1 MRWLVTFSKSVTP
14 DERKKVLTDMACQ
27 VDGEAEPVE
36 IDDDVVIEVEGP
48 SDLPERGRSVPVVK
62 AIHPSS
68 EYTLYS
74 TDQR

>member
-1 MRWLVTFSKSVTP
+1 MHWLVTFEKSVTS
-14 DERKKVLTDMACQ
+14 DERSKVLTDMACQ
-27 VDGEAEPVE
+27 VDDEAEPIE

-48 SDLPERGRSVPVVK
+48 SDLVERGRSVSVVK

-74 TDQR
+74 TN

>member
-1 MRWLVTFSKSVTP
+1 MHWLVTFEKSVTS
-14 DERKKVLTDMACQ
+14 DERSKVLTDMAFQ
-27 VDGEAEPVE
+27 VDDEAEPIE

-48 SDLPERGRSVPVVK
+48 SDLVERGRSVSVVK

-74 TDQR
+74 TN